1 MNGLKTILT
10 LALTLAFAAAAA
22 QPDQLEGARNR
33 QDRAYL
39 EQAVRGFKDA
49 ADKNSGDAGAQFQLA
64 QAQSY
69 LAEVNL
75 ELKDKDAAKTAA
87 EAGIKAAERAVE
99 LQPKVAENHRI
110 LGTLC
115 GQVIPAH
122 VMLAFKYGKCARSS
136 IDRAIE
142 IDPKSSRAYM
152 SRGVGNYY
160 LPSALGGGVELAV
173 RDFQKA
179 VELDPKSADA
189 YLWLGIALRKLNRN
203 AEARK
208 EIAKSLELN
217 PGRIWAK
224 QQFEKTPE
232 K

>member
-1 MNGLKTILT
+1 MTGLKTILT
-10 LALTLAFAAAAA
+10 LALTLATAAVAA
-22 QPDQLEGARNR
+22 QPEKLEDARNR
-33 QDRAYL
+33 EDRGYL
-39 EQAVRGFKDA
+39 EQAVRESKA
-49 ADKNSGDAGAQFQLA
+49 AAEKNAGDAGAQYRLA

-69 LAEVNL
+69 LAEVDL
-75 ELKDKDAAKTAA
+75 ELKDKEAAKTAA
-87 EAGIKAAERAVE
+87 EEGIRSAERAVE
-99 LQPKVAENHRI
+99 LEPKVAENHRI

-142 IDPKSSRAYM
+142 IDPQSSKAYM

-179 VELDPKSADA
+179 IELDPKSADA

-217 PGRIWAK
+217 PSRIWAK

>member
-1 MNGLKTILT
+1 MTGLNTILT
-10 LALTLAFAAAAA
+10 LALTLVPAAAAA
-22 QPDQLEGARNR
+22 PPDKLEDARNR

-39 EQAVRGFKDA
+39 ENAVREFKGA
-49 ADKNSGDAGAQFQLA
+49 AEKKSGDAGVQYQLA

-75 ELKDKDAAKTAA
+75 ELKDKDAARAAA
-87 EAGIKAAERAVE
+87 EEGIRAAERAVE
-99 LQPKVAENHRI
+99 LQPQTAENHRI

-122 VMLAFKYGKCARSS
+122 VMLAFKYGRCARSS

-142 IDPKSSRAYM
+142 IDPKSSKAYM

-160 LPSALGGGVELAV
+160 LPAALGGGVELAV
-173 RDFQKA
+173 RDFQKSI
-179 VELDPKSADA
+179 ELDPKSADA

-217 PGRIWAK
+217 PSRIWAK